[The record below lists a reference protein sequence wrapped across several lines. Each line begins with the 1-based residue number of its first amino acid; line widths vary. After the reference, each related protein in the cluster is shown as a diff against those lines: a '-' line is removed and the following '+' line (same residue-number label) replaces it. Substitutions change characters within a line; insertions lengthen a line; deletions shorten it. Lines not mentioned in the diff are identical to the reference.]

1 MFQYVKKGD
10 SGVHCVYCVVL
21 VALVMAMELT
31 VIYRKYS
38 LLCSLLTPTLSTVM
52 DSVSL
57 HVSVSKLLEY
67 SFSLT

>member
-10 SGVHCVYCVVL
+10 SGVYCVYCVAL

-57 HVSVSKLLEY
+57 HVSVLKLLEY